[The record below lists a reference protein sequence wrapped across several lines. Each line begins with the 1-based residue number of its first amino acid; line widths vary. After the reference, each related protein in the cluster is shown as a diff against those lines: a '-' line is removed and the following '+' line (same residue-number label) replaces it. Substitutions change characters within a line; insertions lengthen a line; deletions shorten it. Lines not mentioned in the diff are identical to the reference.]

1 MRPASLT
8 IGPVGWVGHYSVV
21 PVGVAVE
28 GLPVVGAGAGA
39 GGGAGSGAAGAI
51 VGVAAG
57 VGCGAGATF
66 GATLRVAGGFFGFAV
81 FRATRLGARRA
92 TTFFFALLARFT
104 TRFFAFTLLF
114 DLARLLGLADR
125 FVFAFLAM
133 WVAPC
138 CVDPS
143 APTVAGVLETC
154 EAHCSRRNGTN
165 FLSVRSTATFSIP
178 IFGQNCKDM

>member
-1 MRPASLT
+1 
-8 IGPVGWVGHYSVV
+8 V
-21 PVGVAVE
+21 PVGVAVA

-57 VGCGAGATF
+57 AGCGAGAAF
-66 GATLRVAGGFFGFAV
+66 GVTLRAAGRFFGFAA
-81 FRATRLGARRA
+81 FLATRLGARRA

-143 APTVAGVLETC
+143 ATTVAGGLETC
-154 EAHCSRRNGTN
+154 ETHCSRRNGTN
-165 FLSVRSTATFSIP
+165 FLSVRSAATSPIP
-178 IFGQNCKDM
+178 MAGASCREM